1 MRILLLAVCMLGFG
15 FKGTKM
21 HSTLAPTVKVNGDSI
36 DVKVKV
42 IPNKDLVM
50 NYEGPWN
57 LKVVN
62 AGGLKGAPERL
73 TLKDFDRTNQ
83 EFKFTA
89 KTGGLK
95 KGEMKLQVAV
105 FVCVEDKK
113 TKEKTECFRDVHD
126 QTVKW
131 GA

>member
-1 MRILLLAVCMLGFG
+1 MRILLLVVCIVSFG
-15 FKGTKM
+15 FKGTTM
-21 HSTLAPTVKVNGDSI
+21 HSTLSPIVKVTGDSV
-36 DVKVKV
+36 DVQVKVT
-42 IPNKDLVM
+42 PSKDLVM
-50 NYEGPWN
+50 NYEGPWS

-62 AGGLKGAPERL
+62 AGGLKGAPEKL
-73 TLKDFDRTNQ
+73 TLKDFDRANQ
-83 EFKFTA
+83 SFKFTA

-95 KGEMKLQVAV
+95 KGEMKVQVAV

-126 QTVKW
+126 QTIKW